1 MCAFTTWK
9 ILPSPSGW
17 VVRCHGQ
24 EAFESRHGDKVGAIR
39 EAKTL
44 ATQSPPSQVV
54 VHDAEGSVTVA
65 IHYNEAARGQNAS
78 DGRGRLDGV
87 A

>member
-9 ILPSPSGW
+9 ILPSSGGW
-17 VVRCHGQ
+17 VVRCHGK

-39 EAKTL
+39 EAKSL
-44 ATQSPPSQVV
+44 ATERPPSQVV
-54 VHDAEGSVTVA
+54 VHDSDGSVTVA
-65 IHYNEAARGQNAS
+65 IHYNASARGSRS
-78 DGRGRLDGV
+78 DDGDGFDGV